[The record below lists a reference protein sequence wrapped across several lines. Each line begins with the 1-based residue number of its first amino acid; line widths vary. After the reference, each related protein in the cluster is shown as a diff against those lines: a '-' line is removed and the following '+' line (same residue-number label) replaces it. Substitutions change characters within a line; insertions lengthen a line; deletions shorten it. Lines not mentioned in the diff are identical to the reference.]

1 MGLESLDCNNC
12 GAPLEVPEG
21 VQFMRCGHC
30 GSRLKIHREA
40 SAHYTEVLERIEKTT
55 RQLEDEVRTLRLQN
69 EIRDLD
75 EAWRVHREGLLIR
88 HKDGRAIEPSAAGG
102 IIGGLIGFVGAVIW
116 IFLAVSMQAP
126 AIFPLIGIVFILMAV
141 GSAVFHASRGNQF
154 KEAEAHYQRERRK
167 LEERL
172 RRPHT
177 G

>member
-1 MGLESLDCNNC
+1 MALESLDCNNC
-12 GAPLEVPEG
+12 GAPIEVPEG

-30 GSRLKIHREA
+30 GSRLKVHRDA

-75 EAWRVHREGLLIR
+75 EAWRVRRESLLVR
-88 HKDGRAIEPSAAGG
+88 NKDGSLSRPSAAGG
-102 IIGGLIGFVGAVIW
+102 I
-116 IFLAVSMQAP
+116 VSMIVTIFIGIFWSVGTVSAGAP
-126 AIFPLIGIVFILMAV
+126 AIFPLFGVLLVIVGIGMAIH
-141 GSAVFHASRGNQF
+141 GISSANAYT
-154 KEAEAHYQRERRK
+154 EAERLYKSERRK